1 MYGYEN
7 GTDMSLLVY
16 DYVKT
21 TTVLEDWSQHG
32 GLNIQICLSLSH
44 SLIEHSKVYCE
55 LYTWCSL
62 FGVVVC
68 WSRLQLTVEQSL
80 S

>member
-1 MYGYEN
+1 MYGYEY
-7 GTDMSLLVY
+7 GADMSLLVY
-16 DYVKT
+16 DHVKT

-32 GLNIQICLSLSH
+32 GLNIQISLSLTH
-44 SLIEHSKVYCE
+44 SSNTLKCIVK

>member
-16 DYVKT
+16 DHVKT

-32 GLNIQICLSLSH
+32 GLNIQSSLSH

-55 LYTWCSL
+55 AVYLV
-62 FGVVVC
+62 FII
-68 WSRLQLTVEQSL
+68 WSGCLLV
-80 S
+80 